1 MPCGKKIPTKR
12 DGGLAAVWA
21 SSVRAGIIASNSG
34 SAKVTPAPRR
44 KVRRGMCFFVRY
56 MMAVSFSTSDPLLA
70 VGLFDVHLER
80 GAPHDAEHQ
89 RGKPVVAAGC
99 VPHERSH

>member
-12 DGGLAAVWA
+12 VGGLAAVWA

-44 KVRRGMCFFVRY
+44 NVRRGMCFFVRY
-56 MMAVSFSTSDPLLA
+56 MMAVSFFLTSGPLLA
-70 VGLFDVHLER
+70 VGLLDIHLER
-80 GAPHDAEHQ
+80 GAPHNAEHQ
-89 RGKPVVAAGC
+89 RGKPVLAAGR
-99 VPHERSH
+99 VPH